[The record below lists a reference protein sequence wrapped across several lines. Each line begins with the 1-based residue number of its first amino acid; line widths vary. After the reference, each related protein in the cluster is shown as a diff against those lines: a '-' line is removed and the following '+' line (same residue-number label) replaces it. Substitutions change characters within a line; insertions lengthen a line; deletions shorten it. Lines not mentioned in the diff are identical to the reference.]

1 MRTRPDY
8 KVISLVLFHIQY
20 KAIITHAEL
29 AFLRH
34 LLADIWLQIALGEN
48 KLSSLITLHVRQSVN
63 IDSRETLFGRQIR
76 VYFPSFHQTHSFAKL
91 QSFIH
96 ERMEANNLP
105 QKYTFFRV
113 SFFFGG
119 GKNGE
124 KNVKS
129 CHGMVSIAQHICT
142 LLGFYILVVQL
153 VNSCLS
159 DTENRVLKI
168 FLSSS
173 FPSHGPFFIRDQTGI
188 RGCGFWHLHIL
199 ARVRVRFAGGLGMW
213 KWSSLLRNVIFHSS
227 FRFQESS
234 PSLPEQLGQQMQ
246 AFLLLRQIGKREQE
260 QGELHGSSNMTPFSP
275 SEKLWRFA
283 FPFRRP
289 PIPALERNSLVIPRA
304 YLFKIPSLKMRTK
317 ARSCI
322 LIRRKIGQQ

>member
-1 MRTRPDY
+1 M
-8 KVISLVLFHIQY
+8 VLF
-20 KAIITHAEL
+20 
-29 AFLRH
+29 
-34 LLADIWLQIALGEN
+34 
-48 KLSSLITLHVRQSVN
+48 SSGIKPES
-63 IDSRETLFGRQIR
+63 E
-76 VYFPSFHQTHSFAKL
+76 
-91 QSFIH
+91 
-96 ERMEANNLP
+96 
-105 QKYTFFRV
+105 
-113 SFFFGG
+113 
-119 GKNGE
+119 
-124 KNVKS
+124 
-129 CHGMVSIAQHICT
+129 
-142 LLGFYILVVQL
+142 VV
-153 VNSCLS
+153 VS
-159 DTENRVLKI
+159 DTYIFWPEFVFVL
-168 FLSSS
+168 
-173 FPSHGPFFIRDQTGI
+173 
-188 RGCGFWHLHIL
+188 RGVWDALC
-199 ARVRVRFAGGLGMW
+199 LGMW
-213 KWSSLLRNVIFHSS
+213 KWSSLLRNVIFNSL

>member
-8 KVISLVLFHIQY
+8 KVISLVLFHILQY
-20 KAIITHAEL
+20 IAIITHAEL

-91 QSFIH
+91 QSFIR
-96 ERMEANNLP
+96 ERMEANNLR
-105 QKYTFFRV
+105 QKDTFF
-113 SFFFGG
+113 SCLLFFGG
-119 GKNGE
+119 GKNCE
-124 KNVKS
+124 KNAKS

-142 LLGFYILVVQL
+142 LLGYSGVVPL
-153 VNSCLS
+153 VNSFLS

-168 FLSSS
+168 FFSSS

-199 ARVRVRFAGGLGMW
+199 TRVRVRFAGGLGC
-213 KWSSLLRNVIFHSS
+213 SLFGNVK
-227 FRFQESS
+227 
-234 PSLPEQLGQQMQ
+234 MV
-246 AFLLLRQIGKREQE
+246 
-260 QGELHGSSNMTPFSP
+260 FSP
-275 SEKLWRFA
+275 SKCDF
-283 FPFRRP
+283 
-289 PIPALERNSLVIPRA
+289 
-304 YLFKIPSLKMRTK
+304 
-317 ARSCI
+317 
-322 LIRRKIGQQ
+322 